1 MLLTEVV
8 SHKNFKFSR
17 NQAEVYESLCS
28 VIEELTGTVC
38 KQDNTRLQSI
48 AKQIVNKYVKRKKGK
63 VQFVKLEERWLSS
76 HEVRIKVNERKK
88 VKVRM
93 RRDNRYIKMKE
104 KEKEWRKVG
113 R

>member
-8 SHKNFKFSR
+8 SHKNFKLSR
-17 NQAEVYESLCS
+17 NQAEVYRSLCS
-28 VIEELTGTVC
+28 IIEELTGNVC
-38 KQDNTRLQSI
+38 KQDDTQLQSI

-104 KEKEWRKVG
+104 KETEWRKVG

>member
-1 MLLTEVV
+1 M
-8 SHKNFKFSR
+8 
-17 NQAEVYESLCS
+17 
-28 VIEELTGTVC
+28 
-38 KQDNTRLQSI
+38 
-48 AKQIVNKYVKRKKGK
+48 
-63 VQFVKLEERWLSS
+63 KLEECWLSS

-104 KEKEWRKVG
+104 KETEWRKVG